1 MQDHGF
7 IAFFFQTM
15 LEERF
20 LTKTGMARELD
31 VCLRTLQYNFGRI
44 GLGKGGCMALTNLLL
59 YCYGNG
65 ISVDHLYR
73 RYQWSVRE
81 GAKGETNMDHSGML
95 RWIYNYTLKEVFRS
109 DARNMALELRV
120 GENTLQR
127 ALEQDECP
135 ESLLLFEQL
144 MHYCMT
150 HNSSMDAFLAQYEGK
165 K

>member
-1 MQDHGF
+1 
-7 IAFFFQTM
+7 
-15 LEERF
+15 
-20 LTKTGMARELD
+20 
-31 VCLRTLQYNFGRI
+31 
-44 GLGKGGCMALTNLLL
+44 
-59 YCYGNG
+59 
-65 ISVDHLYR
+65 
-73 RYQWSVRE
+73 
-81 GAKGETNMDHSGML
+81 ML

-150 HNSSMDAFLAQYEGK
+150 HNISMDAFLAQYEGK